1 MKTVITAH
9 MGTAARIA
17 CRFPGPVF
25 DLRPPQG
32 ERLPQIVIGRRA
44 LPLDQADPSA
54 LRKILEA
61 AERLGYPIYVVGD
74 EEQWEQILIQASG
87 QAGAPPE

>member
-17 CRFPGPVF
+17 GRFPGPIF

-32 ERLPQIVIGRRA
+32 ARLPRIMIGSRS
-44 LPLDQADPSA
+44 LPLDRADASA

-61 AERLGYPIYVVGD
+61 SERLGYPIYVVGD

-87 QAGAPPE
+87 LAGISPE